1 MMMAAESPAA
11 RCEAAVSQTL
21 LYGRPLPL
29 ADVSARVR
37 RVERQAVQQAA
48 RQAVSDAEKG
58 FAAAAAIGPASGLAA
73 APLFTASFA

>member
-1 MMMAAESPAA
+1 A

-37 RVERQAVQQAA
+37 RVEANAVQQAA
-48 RQAVSDAEKG
+48 RDAIAAAEQG
-58 FAAAAAIGPASGLAA
+58 FAAAAAIGPAAGLAA
-73 APLFTASFA
+73 APLFTANFA